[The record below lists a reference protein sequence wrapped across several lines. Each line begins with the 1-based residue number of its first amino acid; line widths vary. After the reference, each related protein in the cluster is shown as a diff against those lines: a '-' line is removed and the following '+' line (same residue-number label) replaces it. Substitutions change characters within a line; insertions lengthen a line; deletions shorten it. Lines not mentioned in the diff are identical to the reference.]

1 MCAVGHKDQ
10 EKMESYLK
18 KNQEKEDSGCYKKRM
33 SISVSNPSL
42 LLTVPLFQV
51 GGNLAIFCTDF
62 NNSSMKM

>member
-51 GGNLAIFCTDF
+51 GGNFLHGL
-62 NNSSMKM
+62 